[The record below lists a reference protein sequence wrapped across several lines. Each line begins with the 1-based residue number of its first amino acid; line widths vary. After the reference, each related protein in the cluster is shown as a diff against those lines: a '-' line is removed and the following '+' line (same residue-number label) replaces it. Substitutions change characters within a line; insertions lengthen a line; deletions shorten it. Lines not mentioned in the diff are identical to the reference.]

1 MVQTSH
7 MHPLA
12 RSMAQKMLLPSPPKN
27 LKYEKRKMCVF
38 TVQSNLSNIS
48 IDDDGVCAFPVR
60 RTLKAN
66 CNQNLAAVLHSE
78 LLRKGLTNE
87 LAIKPI
93 FMNLGLG

>member
-1 MVQTSH
+1 
-7 MHPLA
+7 
-12 RSMAQKMLLPSPPKN
+12 MAQKMLLPLPPKN

-66 CNQNLAAVLHSE
+66 CNQKLAAGRHSE
-78 LLRKGLTNE
+78 HLLPNE

-93 FMNLGLG
+93 FITRFLG

>member
-1 MVQTSH
+1 
-7 MHPLA
+7 
-12 RSMAQKMLLPSPPKN
+12 
-27 LKYEKRKMCVF
+27 MCVF

-66 CNQNLAAVLHSE
+66 CNQKLAAGRHSE
-78 LLRKGLTNE
+78 HLRKGLLNE

-93 FMNLGLG
+93 FMTRFLG